1 MSDEMKTSLS
11 RDDYCFGV
19 PTERAERLRLREAA
33 RDYIAAEG
41 LVAPVSLDD
50 LHKHARAVLQAAE
63 LGDDCLR
70 FSIVVLNNEL
80 WRGGLIRIPF
90 EKRLLLLPQCLKH
103 SESCPAEIDHL
114 GLICKHC
121 GRCVIDRISRRAEE
135 LGYAVLIAEGSPVV
149 MAMIESGQVQAT
161 LGVSCLSVLER
172 VFPYM
177 EAAAVPGMAIPLLK
191 DGCIDTVFDEDWL
204 TDVLE
209 VYEDGAGGLDVT
221 QLKHAVQDWF
231 DAETLKACCGDGQG
245 QAAALALEWMSD
257 AGKRYRPLLAAG
269 VYASLTGTAAGDLPA
284 VLKQAAVAVEC
295 FHKASLVHDDIED
308 GDTSRYDKPT
318 LHARYGVPVALN
330 AGDYLVGLGY
340 RLLSELD
347 CCDAKKVEI
356 LKVAS
361 EGHRLLCVGQGEE
374 LACIAEK
381 QTPCVEKVLSIFA
394 HKTAPAF
401 GVALKIAAIL
411 ADADETLLEAMDHYS
426 EAIGVA
432 YQIRDDLQDHR
443 AGLEH
448 QELSIIDSL
457 ALEMKTEDALQ
468 KAQGLLNDYRKAAV
482 ASLDAIDQSDCK
494 AFLRKVITKI
504 FDHAERMG
512 CCDEYSPESD

>member
-1 MSDEMKTSLS
+1 MSDKMKTGLS
-11 RDDYCFGV
+11 RDDSCFGV
-19 PTERAERLRLREAA
+19 PSEREERLRLREAV
-33 RDYIAAEG
+33 RDHIAAEG
-41 LVAPVSLDD
+41 LVAPVSLSD
-50 LHKHARAVLQAAE
+50 LKKHAQAILQTVALSE
-63 LGDDCLR
+63 DYLG
-70 FSIVVLNNEL
+70 FSVVVLNNEL

-103 SESCPAEIDHL
+103 SEACPAEIDHL

-177 EAAAVPGMAIPLLK
+177 EAAAVPGVAIPLLK
-191 DGCIDTVFDEDWL
+191 DGCKDTVFDEDWL
-204 TDVLE
+204 EEVLD

-221 QLKHAVQDWF
+221 QLRHAVQEWF
-231 DAETLKACCGDGQG
+231 DEETLKTYCGDAQG
-245 QAAALALEWMSD
+245 QAAVLALEWMSD
-257 AGKRYRPLLAAG
+257 AGKRYRPMLAAG
-269 VYASLTGTAAGDLPA
+269 VYAALTAAAVRDLPD
-284 VLKQAAVAVEC
+284 VLRQAAVAVEC

-308 GDTSRYDKPT
+308 GDVSRYDKPT
-318 LHARYGVPVALN
+318 LHERYGVPVALN

-347 CCDAKKVEI
+347 CTDAQKVDI

-374 LACIAEK
+374 LACIANK
-381 QTPCVEKVLSIFA
+381 QTPSVEKVLSIFSQ
-394 HKTAPAF
+394 KTAPAF
-401 GVALKIAAIL
+401 AVALKIAGIL
-411 ADADETLLEAMDHYS
+411 ADADETLLEAMDDYS

-448 QELSIIDSL
+448 KELSIVDSL
-457 ALEMKTEDALQ
+457 ALKMKTEDALQ
-468 KAQGLLNDYRKAAV
+468 KAQSLLDDYRRQAI
-482 ASLDAIDQSDCK
+482 ASLDAIEQSDCK

-504 FDHAERMG
+504 FDGTERMG